1 MPDVVIENPIINAPY
16 TEPDRHFRFDS
27 GGITNEVVSGRRR
40 SEYFIPIPAP
50 RKRFLGE
57 QLPLAEWTAD
67 RLQPN
72 DLVNELRVRLD
83 VWRKRGR
90 PGTTAVTRRLLEYW
104 TAPDRDRP
112 LFFCQVEALEAVVY
126 LTECA
131 AKQGDGWA
139 LDRVRQANAG
149 ANPELFRTAMKMAT
163 GTGKTVVMAM
173 LIAWHTLNKV
183 ADPRARAFSD
193 CFLVVAPGITI
204 RDRLRVLLP
213 ADPGNYYAER
223 DLVPPE
229 MRPDLGAARVVI
241 TNFHGFALRETQK
254 TTALGRAV
262 LTGGT
267 ASPFTETP
275 DQMVARVCRD
285 FGARRGIVVLNDEA
299 HHCYRRKVDDAEDDV
314 AGLTRAEKA
323 ELAEQE
329 DEARVW
335 ISGVEAIA
343 AKKGLRAV
351 YDLSATPFFLAGSG
365 YREGTLFPWVVS
377 DFSLI
382 DAIEAGLVKIP
393 RVPVADDA
401 MTGPTP
407 TYRDLWLRIRD
418 DLPKRGRADVVRSG
432 PPELPDELAGALHS
446 LYGDYER
453 SYRRWAES
461 EAASTGGT
469 PPVFIVVCNNTAVSK
484 LVFDWVAGWD
494 RAQPDGTTVAQQGRL
509 DLFRNE
515 DDGRWADRP
524 RTILVDSKQLESGAA
539 MSAEFKRVTAR
550 EITEFH
556 NDLRTRFP
564 GRSVE
569 DITDEDLL
577 REVMNT
583 VGKPGRLGADVR
595 CVVSVSMLT
604 EGWDANTVTH
614 ILGVRA
620 FGTQLL
626 CEQVVGRGL
635 RRVSYALGEDGC
647 FSPEYAEVYG
657 VPFTFLP
664 TAPVTTKPPL
674 VTRVTHVRALP
685 ERHHLAIT
693 FPRVV
698 GYRVD
703 ATDGPLWAD
712 FSEVADDPGHPWRLQ
727 LRTDDLPT
735 RTEMV
740 GIVGQPGEHTLDRL
754 RAKRPQEV
762 AFALAREV
770 MERHFRDDA
779 GNVRTWYFSQL
790 AVIARQWLDTCV
802 HFADGTFPGMLLL
815 PERGRQAVERVRQAV
830 TSAPGTGASSL
841 VAVLDPTSPNGTTG
855 LVAFD
860 TTKAT
865 YVPKADR
872 SPISHIVLDGK
883 RGNDW
888 EAKVAGVLEE
898 LPGVRSFVKNDHVG
912 FAIPYI
918 DGGGATRNYLPDYVV
933 SLEVGDG
940 EEPATL
946 IVEVS
951 GSGPGAVEKREK
963 LRAARELW
971 LPAVA
976 AHGGS
981 GRWGLVNVTDPW
993 DCRGDLEVAVAT
1005 LRRA

>member
-1 MPDVVIENPIINAPY
+1 MPDVVIENPIINSPY
-16 TEPDRHFRFDS
+16 VEPNRHFRFDDD
-27 GGITNEVVSGRRR
+27 GITNEIVEGRRR

-50 RKRFLGE
+50 RKRALAD
-57 QLPLAEWTAD
+57 QPPLAEWTAD
-67 RLQPN
+67 RLKPN
-72 DLVNELRVRLD
+72 DLVNTLRARLD

-90 PGTTAVTRRLLEYW
+90 PGTSAVTRRLLEYW
-104 TAPDRDRP
+104 TAADRDRP
-112 LFFCQVEALEAVVY
+112 LFFCQVEALETVIY

-139 LDRVRQANAG
+139 LDRLRAENAQ
-149 ANPELFRTAMKMAT
+149 ANPELVRTAMKMAT

-173 LIAWHTLNKV
+173 IIAWHTLNKV

-204 RDRLRVLLP
+204 KDRLRVLLP
-213 ADPGNYYAER
+213 ADPGNYYNER

-229 MRPDLGAARVVI
+229 LRADLGAARVVI
-241 TNFHGFALRETQK
+241 VNFHAFGLRETQK
-254 TTALGRAV
+254 VSSLGKSV
-262 LTGGT
+262 LTGGA

-285 FGARRGIVVLNDEA
+285 FGSRRGLVVLNDEA
-299 HHCYRRKVDDAEDDV
+299 HHCYRRKVEDAEEDV

-329 DEARVW
+329 DDARVW
-335 ISGVEAIA
+335 ISGLEAVA

-351 YDLSATPFFLAGSG
+351 YDLSATPFFLRGSG

-418 DLPKRGRADVVRSG
+418 DLPKKGRAEVVRSG

-446 LYGDYER
+446 LYGDYEA
-453 SYRRWAES
+453 SYRRWAAS
-461 EAASTGGT
+461 DAATDGAT
-469 PPVFIVVCNNTAVSK
+469 PPVFIVVCSNTTVSK
-484 LVFDWVAGWD
+484 LVFDWIAGWD
-494 RAQPDGTTVAQQGRL
+494 RALPDGTTMAQQGRL

-515 DDGRWADRP
+515 DDGRWLDRP

-539 MSAEFKRVTAR
+539 MSPEFKRVASR
-550 EITEFH
+550 EIAEFH
-556 NDLRTRFP
+556 AELRTRFP
-564 GRSVE
+564 GRGVE
-569 DITDEDLL
+569 EITDEDLL

-583 VGKPGRLGADVR
+583 VGKPGRLGAEVR

-635 RRVSYALGEDGC
+635 RRISYALGDDGR

-664 TAPVTTKPPL
+664 TAPVTVTPPPIAK
-674 VTRVTHVRALP
+674 VTRVRALP
-685 ERHHLAIT
+685 ERAHLVIT

-703 ATDGPLWAD
+703 SADEPLWAD
-712 FSEVADDPGHPWRLQ
+712 FSEAAVDPEHPWRLR
-727 LRTDDLPT
+727 LRADDLPT

-740 GIVGQPGEHTLDRL
+740 GVIGERGEHSLDQL
-754 RAKRPQEV
+754 RAKRPQEM
-762 AFALAREV
+762 AFTLARDLL
-770 MERHFRDDA
+770 ERHFRDDA
-779 GNVRTWYFSQL
+779 GNVRTWHFPRL
-790 AVIARQWLDTCV
+790 AAITREWLERCV
-802 HFADGTFPGMLLL
+802 DYADDTFPGLLLL
-815 PERGRQAVERVRQAV
+815 PERGRQAVERIRDAV
-830 TSAPGTGASSL
+830 TSAPGTGTQAV
-841 VAVLDPTSPNGTTG
+841 VAVLDPSSPVGTTDD
-855 LVAFD
+855 VAFD

-865 YVPKADR
+865 YVPKVER
-872 SPISHIVLDGK
+872 SPISHIVLDGRK
-883 RGNDW
+883 GNDW
-888 EAKVAGVLEE
+888 EAKVARVLEE
-898 LPGVRSFVKNDHVG
+898 LPGVRSFAKNDRLG
-912 FAIPYI
+912 FAIPYV
-918 DGGGATRNYLPDYVV
+918 DGSGASRSYVPDFLV
-933 SLEVGDG
+933 SLEVGEG
-940 EEPATL
+940 EPAATL

-951 GSGPGAVEKREK
+951 GSGPGADDKKDK
-963 LRAARELW
+963 LRAARDLW
-971 LPAVA
+971 LPAIA
-976 AHGGS
+976 ARGGY
-981 GRWGLVNVTDPW
+981 GRWGLANVTEPW
-993 DCRGDLEVAVAT
+993 DCKPDLEAAVAE
-1005 LRRA
+1005 LRRS